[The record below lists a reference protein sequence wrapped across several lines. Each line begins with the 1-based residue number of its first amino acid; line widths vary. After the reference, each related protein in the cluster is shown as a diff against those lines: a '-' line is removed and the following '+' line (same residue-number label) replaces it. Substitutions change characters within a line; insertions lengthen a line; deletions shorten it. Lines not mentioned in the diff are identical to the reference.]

1 MPVASKA
8 ARKAALTALA
18 ARKAEGKSLLSSY
31 QVAEAQDIYDQVDEE
46 GYKKRVRER
55 LDQDDFVVDDN
66 GGGYADDGR
75 EEWDTERRYASESE
89 EELPA
94 LKSKTCKY
102 YNPDCA
108 RGLIKYSQTKTRR
121 RTGKRRKGKPQYQQV
136 LQ

>member
-1 MPVASKA
+1 MPATSKA
-8 ARKAALTALA
+8 TRRAALAALA

-89 EELPA
+89 EELPP
-94 LKSKTCKY
+94 LKSKTCEFY
-102 YNPDCA
+102 DLDCVS
-108 RGLIKYSQTKTRR
+108 GLNTYS
-121 RTGKRRKGKPQYQQV
+121 
-136 LQ
+136 